1 MKNLASCLLSSPWL
15 IIPLLYSVKFWL
27 NMLGSN
33 RGCLCVCLSVRACV
47 CVCVCHLYSPNGL
60 VDFDETFH
68 KWSWRYLPVTFFT
81 DFENS
86 KWMTSWRP
94 FCTFFIPALSRSQFC
109 SDFLQNWA
117 QGTKLSSNVCY
128 WKSAKSVGN
137 FRKYREPRFR
147 KKIKMATKFL
157 FLFFEIGQVRCR
169 FPLIQTY
176 WSRIW

>member
-1 MKNLASCLLSSPWL
+1 MHLNYKDCSF
-15 IIPLLYSVKFWL
+15 LYSVKFWL
-27 NMLGSN
+27 NMLRSKP
-33 RGCLCVCLSVRACV
+33 RVSVCVCVSVCLS
-47 CVCVCHLYSPNGL
+47 VCVCHLYSPYGL
-60 VDFDETFH
+60 IDFDETFH
-68 KWSWRYLPVTFFT
+68 KWSGGYLPVSFFT

-147 KKIKMATKFL
+147 KKSKWPPKI
-157 FLFFEIGQVRCR
+157 FFSKSGK
-169 FPLIQTY
+169 
-176 WSRIW
+176 